1 MQLFRFLFTFCSLLY
16 ISPSHQK
23 VKMYFVSFSQTF
35 DNYKI
40 TNLCSWGKTREICLK
55 AVDWVWV
62 YLMHHLCPWFG
73 LGTKKNKICAP
84 LNTQPERLVVVLKD
98 ETSEISWN
106 PHCHQMSSDSVLH
119 NTQADSQWCHEQDQD
134 YWEPE
139 IYSGTAMVIIWKDKT
154 LKHMAQTKENDKA
167 HLRSLKAIERN
178 FYA

>member
-35 DNYKI
+35 DNCKI

-62 YLMHHLCPWFG
+62 YLMYHLCPWFG

-119 NTQADSQWCHEQDQD
+119 NTQAMVPWTGSRLLRAWNLERDSHDDHMKGQNAEAYGTNKRKRQGTFEKPKS
-134 YWEPE
+134 YW
-139 IYSGTAMVIIWKDKT
+139 A
-154 LKHMAQTKENDKA
+154 
-167 HLRSLKAIERN
+167 
-178 FYA
+178 